1 MPLELL
7 LERLE
12 NVKKTGAGRYMAR
25 CPAHAD
31 RTASLAIREGDS
43 SVILL
48 HCFALC
54 PAAEVL
60 AAVGLTFDALF
71 PERPID
77 DGKPHRRPFP
87 ASDVLRAV
95 SFEALVVSTIALDM
109 AKPLP
114 LSDARRERLLR
125 ASERLGAAASAFD
138 E

>member
-1 MPLELL
+1 MPIESL

-12 NVKKTGAGRYMAR
+12 NVKKTGAGRYIAR

-31 RTASLAIREGDS
+31 RTASLAIREGDN

-71 PERPID
+71 PERPINH
-77 DGKPHRRPFP
+77 GKPQRRPFP
-87 ASDVLRAV
+87 AADVLRAV
-95 SFEALVVSTIALDM
+95 AFEALVISTIALDV
-109 AKPLP
+109 AQPFP
-114 LSDARRERLLR
+114 LSNARRERLII
-125 ASERLGAAASAFD
+125 AAERLEAAASFID

>member
-1 MPLELL
+1 MPIELL

-12 NVKKTGAGRYMAR
+12 NVKETGPGRFIAR

-31 RTASLAIREGDS
+31 RTASLAIREGDN

-71 PERPID
+71 PERPINH
-77 DGKPHRRPFP
+77 GKPQRRPFP
-87 ASDVLRAV
+87 AADVLRAV
-95 SFEALVVSTIALDM
+95 AFEALVVSVAALDL
-109 AKPLP
+109 AKSLP
-114 LSDARRERLLR
+114 FSDVRRERLMI
-125 ASERLGAAASAFD
+125 ATERLQAAASAFD
-138 E
+138 R